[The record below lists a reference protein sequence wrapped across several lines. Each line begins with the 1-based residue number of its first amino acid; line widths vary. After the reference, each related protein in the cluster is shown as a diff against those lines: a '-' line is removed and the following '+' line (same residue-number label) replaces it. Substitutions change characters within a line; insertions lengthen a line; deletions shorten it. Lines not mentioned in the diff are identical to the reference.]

1 MLVLTL
7 LPVPIHSFC
16 PQLGGSK
23 LDDIGLNI
31 PGLVE
36 DIEGTVHGSEFVN
49 LTVSGPAFSVDRQA
63 RGGDSEMPKI
73 KVNINRLE

>member
-7 LPVPIHSFC
+7 LSVPIHSFC
-16 PQLGGSK
+16 QQLGSSE

-36 DIEGTVHGSEFVN
+36 EIEGTVHGSEFVN
-49 LTVSGPAFSVDRQA
+49 LTLLGPAFQSIA
-63 RGGDSEMPKI
+63 KPGGI
-73 KVNINRLE
+73 Q